1 MLKTLAEP
9 FVALFA
15 RWMPNPFLF
24 AVLLSL
30 LTFVLAWAITGYA
43 PILTIDA
50 WGGDFWRL
58 LTFSGQIAVTLIT
71 GYALAHT
78 DPVRRLLVRFAGLAR
93 GPASAY
99 VIVGLAAGV
108 GSLLSWAVGLIV
120 GALIARQTATVCRQR
135 GIVVHYPLLV
145 ATAYAGFVIWHQ
157 GLSSSI
163 GLVIATPGHFLA
175 DQIGLIPTAQTIFAP
190 WNMLTTLV
198 ILLTLPF
205 IMARL
210 RPDPGLCVEI
220 PAHLAAAAEIDVA
233 DDDDGLAP
241 SDISTP
247 ARRIEDA
254 RWLNWLLGL
263 GGLIF
268 LGRHFVVHGGGLDL
282 NVVNFAFLVAGLL
295 LARSPIHY
303 VDLIT
308 DGGRTLGPILLQYPF
323 YAGIMGMML
332 DSGLA
337 VRIAGWFTAI
347 ANAHTLP
354 FWSMISGGLLN
365 MFIPSGGGQ
374 WAVQGPIVIDAAK
387 QLGADIPRVAMGVAM
402 GDGWTNMIQPFWTIP
417 ALAVAGLHVRD
428 IMGYCVIAL
437 VWSGLLFSLGLLFL

>member
-1 MLKTLAEP
+1 MLKALAEP

-24 AVLLSL
+24 AVLLTL
-30 LTFVLAWAITGYA
+30 LTFGLAWGLVGYA
-43 PILTIDA
+43 PVLTVDA
-50 WGGDFWRL
+50 WGGAFWRL
-58 LTFSGQIAVTLIT
+58 LTFSGQIAITLIT

-78 DPVRRLLVRFAGLAR
+78 DPVRRLLVRFARLAR
-93 GPASAY
+93 SPASAY
-99 VIVGLAAGV
+99 VIVGLAAGL

-120 GALIARQTATVCRQR
+120 GALIARQTAIVCRQR
-135 GIVVHYPLLV
+135 GIVVHYPLIV
-145 ATAYAGFVIWHQ
+145 ATAYAGFVIWHL

-163 GLVIATPGHFLA
+163 GLVIATPDHFLA
-175 DQIGLIPTAQTIFAP
+175 DQIGLIPTSDTIFAS
-190 WNMLTTLV
+190 WNVITALAVLV
-198 ILLTLPF
+198 SLPF
-205 IMARL
+205 LMARL
-210 RPDPGLCVEI
+210 RPEPGDCIEI
-220 PAHLAAAAEIDVA
+220 PDHLVTVA
-233 DDDDGLAP
+233 QSEAGDDADRPEPDTL
-241 SDISTP
+241 SP
-247 ARRIEDA
+247 ARRIEQA
-254 RWLNWLLGL
+254 RWLNGLLGL

-268 LGRHFVVHGGGLDL
+268 LGRHFFVHGGGLDL
-282 NVVNFAFLVAGLL
+282 NIVNFVFLVAGLL
-295 LARSPIHY
+295 LARSPLHY
-303 VDLIT
+303 ADLIT

-347 ANAHTLP
+347 ASAHTLP

-365 MFIPSGGGQ
+365 IFIPSGGGQ
-374 WAVQGPIVIDAAK
+374 WAVQGPIVIEAARE
-387 QLGADIPRVAMGVAM
+387 LGADIPRVAMGVAM

-437 VWSGLLFSLGLLFL
+437 LWSGLLFSLGLLFL